1 MSRSDDERE
10 RLKRLRE
17 RQLRARN
24 PNAKAEAQQR
34 RISEHHGKTAKPINL
49 RTTLDYVPLRW
60 WTMVIGALL
69 GLVIGVWL
77 NVLVD
82 ASWTRTVLLIFIL
95 VGIVLGRL
103 AGTLLEWRSDSWIDD

>member
-1 MSRSDDERE
+1 MPKQ
-10 RLKRLRE
+10 KR
-17 RQLRARN
+17 N
-24 PNAKAEAQQR
+24 NAAFQN
-34 RISEHHGKTAKPINL
+34 IIVKTAKPINL

-60 WTMVIGALL
+60 WTMVIGAPL

-103 AGTLLEWRSDSWIDD
+103 AGALLEWRSDSWFDD